1 MPKRNK
7 TNFTFSNMQQETV
20 VSTKKIHKKIS
31 LEKTVQFFT
40 RLQKSDD
47 SIWYGTDQHIRRLVY
62 C

>member
-20 VSTKKIHKKIS
+20 VSTKKIYKKIS

-40 RLQKSDD
+40 RLQKKVMTQFGMVLT
-47 SIWYGTDQHIRRLVY
+47 SILGD
-62 C
+62 